1 MLQVLFLTCDQYII
15 IYTYFSRLTLI
26 NCYNMMINY
35 NCQIM
40 MKMVFLGGGVIEKKC
55 ILKKGVLNNF
65 SIQYLKKKIKR
76 AER

>member
-1 MLQVLFLTCDQYII
+1 
-15 IYTYFSRLTLI
+15 
-26 NCYNMMINY
+26 MINY